1 MARVRCLHGGWVTGS
16 GLDVVG
22 PGGSLDQVVLLE
34 VGSEGL
40 DELVCREVLY
50 SEEGLLLFA
59 KHGVVKNIKIIY

>member
-1 MARVRCLHGGWVTGS
+1 LGTGS

-50 SEEGLLLFA
+50 GEEGLLLFA
-59 KHGVVKNIKIIY
+59 EHGVVKNIKIIY